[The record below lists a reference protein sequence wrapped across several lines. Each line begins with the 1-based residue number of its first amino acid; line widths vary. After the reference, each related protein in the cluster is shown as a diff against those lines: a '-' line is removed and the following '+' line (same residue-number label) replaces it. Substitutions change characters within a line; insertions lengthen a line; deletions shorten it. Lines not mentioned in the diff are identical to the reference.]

1 MMRLVA
7 YVSGRVQRVGFRA
20 KTLSLAASM
29 GLVGMVQNRPDGR
42 VLIIAEGEKSVL
54 ERFAEALQFENTY
67 INVQDIS
74 LEYYP
79 GQGEFSSFRK
89 VTGPDEIGERFDDG
103 IEILK
108 QMASCLNRIENRIDQ
123 SLDKQRR
130 H

>member
-67 INVQDIS
+67 IKVQDIS
-74 LEYYP
+74 LDYYP

-89 VTGPDEIGERFDDG
+89 VTGPD
-103 IEILK
+103 
-108 QMASCLNRIENRIDQ
+108 
-123 SLDKQRR
+123 
-130 H
+130 